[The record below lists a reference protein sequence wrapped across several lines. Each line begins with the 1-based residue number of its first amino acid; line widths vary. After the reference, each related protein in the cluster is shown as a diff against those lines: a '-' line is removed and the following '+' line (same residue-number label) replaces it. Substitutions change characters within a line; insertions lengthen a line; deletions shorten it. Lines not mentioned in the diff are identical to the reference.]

1 MNISQTNSPGA
12 NNPIAKVIA
21 WFGTTLGQL
30 FISVLIPA
38 LTFLVLWQGYIFLQ
52 RAAAPQIVQV
62 LVAIVWGV
70 GGVALL
76 FTVTNW
82 LVVKLPT
89 KIARKLQPFVFV
101 GPAVVIMGWFLAV
114 PVVRSLIASFRNY
127 LGTAWV
133 GLENYKFAFTDPR
146 MLETFRNNLL
156 WLVFGTFFSVA
167 FGLLIATL
175 ADRSK
180 AEVLYKSIIFT
191 PYALSFVGAGVIWK
205 FIYTY
210 KGTGVGIR
218 EIGLLNAVVTAL
230 GGTPQPWLNLTPWNN
245 FFLIVIMVWLQTG
258 YAMVILSSAI
268 KGVPAELLEA
278 ARIDGANEFKIF
290 FSIIIPYIK
299 GTLLTVTTTIIIFSL
314 KTFDIVR
321 VMTGGNN
328 GTNVIANEFYLQS
341 FTYNHAGRASAIAII
356 LLLLVTPVI
365 INNIRSFNQQR
376 RGSNGKESKI
386 PKIIPKLLDEFRSD
400 FHLRNVDDTHPG
412 NSDYFFPPQ

>member
-1 MNISQTNSPGA
+1 MNSTQTESPGA
-12 NNPIAKVIA
+12 NNPITKILS
-21 WFGTTLGQL
+21 WFGTALGQL
-30 FISVLIPA
+30 FISVLVPA
-38 LTFLVLWQGYIFLQ
+38 ITFLVLWQGYLFLQ

-76 FTVTNW
+76 YVVTNW
-82 LVVKLPT
+82 LVMKLPK
-89 KIARKLQPFVFV
+89 KIARTLQPFVFV

-114 PVVRSLIASFRNY
+114 PVIRSLIASFKNY
-127 LGTAWV
+127 LGTEWV
-133 GLENYKFAFTDPR
+133 GLENFKFAFTDPR

-210 KGTGVGIR
+210 KGTGIGIR

-290 FSIIIPYIK
+290 FSIIVPYIK
-299 GTLLTVTTTIIIFSL
+299 GTLLTVTTTIVIFSL

-341 FTYNHAGRASAIAII
+341 FTYNHAGRASAIVIV

-365 INNIRSFNQQR
+365 INNVRSFNQQR
-376 RGSNGKESKI
+376 RG
-386 PKIIPKLLDEFRSD
+386 F
-400 FHLRNVDDTHPG
+400 
-412 NSDYFFPPQ
+412 